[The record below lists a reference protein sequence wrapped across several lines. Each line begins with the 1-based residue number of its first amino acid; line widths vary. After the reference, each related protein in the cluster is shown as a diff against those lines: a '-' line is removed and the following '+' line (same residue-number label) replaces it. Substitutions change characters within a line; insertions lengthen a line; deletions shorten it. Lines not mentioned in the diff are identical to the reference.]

1 MVDYYALPNS
11 WPGRE
16 AANTLNFSQK
26 TPHIE
31 AQIHQEI
38 TTYMGDSWNPKYFI
52 PYVMIH
58 EFESLLFSDCFTFAV
73 SLDKPQLA
81 DKFQEIRDQ
90 YDSPEEIN
98 DSPQTHPS
106 KRIQSLFPTYQKPL
120 HGPQV
125 AQAIGIEMMLKE
137 CRNFRSWLE
146 KLSLLKTDF

>member
-1 MVDYYALPNS
+1 MLK
-11 WPGRE
+11 
-16 AANTLNFSQK
+16 FHK
-26 TPHIE
+26 KIPHIE

-38 TTYMGDSWNPKYFI
+38 TTYMGESWNPKYFI

-58 EFESLLFSDCFTFAV
+58 EFESLLFSDCLAFAV
-73 SLDKPQLA
+73 SLGQPQLA

-98 DSPQTHPS
+98 DSLETHPS

-120 HGPQV
+120 HGPKV

-146 KLSLLKTDF
+146 KLSLLTTDF